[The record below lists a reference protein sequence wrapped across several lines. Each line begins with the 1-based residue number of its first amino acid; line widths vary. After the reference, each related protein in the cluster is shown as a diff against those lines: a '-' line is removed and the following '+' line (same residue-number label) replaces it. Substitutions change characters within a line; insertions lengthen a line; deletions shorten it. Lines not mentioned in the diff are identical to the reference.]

1 MSLAQLFGILFA
13 VNLLTI
19 GGGYVMLPMLHGIFV
34 ERYALLTNREFT
46 DALALGQLTPGPLT
60 IMNTFIGYKLMGFA
74 GAAAATLGTY
84 LPSLIVVTLVT
95 KYYVAFKDSRAVAG
109 FISAKAQALLFD
121 LAVTGRPHMREA
133 LAGLLW
139 GEMPEAHASKNLRNA
154 LSNLRA
160 LVGAYLLIARDEVA
174 FNRDSPYW
182 LDPVTCPSL
191 RQRYLPQVARRLR
204 VISLGAGEVI
214 AVQLRGDDA
223 DDRHQPI
230 RHTRRQPQ
238 HGVPECQ
245 GLVVV
250 R

>member
-1 MSLAQLFGILFA
+1 LSLAQLFGILFA

-109 FISAKAQALLFD
+109 FISGVKPAVAGMLAAVAATLGGEYIQGPPGAFITLASFALMSFTKIEPTL
-121 LAVTGRPHMREA
+121 V
-133 LAGLLW
+133 
-139 GEMPEAHASKNLRNA
+139 
-154 LSNLRA
+154 
-160 LVGAYLLIARDEVA
+160 LVGA
-174 FNRDSPYW
+174 
-182 LDPVTCPSL
+182 
-191 RQRYLPQVARRLR
+191 
-204 VISLGAGEVI
+204 GAAG
-214 AVQLRGDDA
+214 ALF
-223 DDRHQPI
+223 
-230 RHTRRQPQ
+230 
-238 HGVPECQ
+238 
-245 GLVVV
+245 L
-250 R
+250 